1 MTFLVLPHSPFPF
14 LSLSLALFLS
24 VLKPVCFSRNTHTH
38 RHKHTHTHTLR
49 GRSRLC
55 ASLRLLAT
63 RVQKFTLFPEG
74 YCAAADADSLFFLSF
89 PAAFL
94 SLSPSLFTLL
104 ILYTLSCTLTH
115 AAWQEES
122 GLKGGFGRI

>member
-1 MTFLVLPHSPFPF
+1 MTSTLPHSPSLSLPF
-14 LSLSLALFLS
+14 LSQLP
-24 VLKPVCFSRNTHTH
+24 PVCFATHTH
-38 RHKHTHTHTLR
+38 AHTLR

-63 RVQKFTLFPEG
+63 RVQKFTLFPQG
-74 YCAAADADSLFFLSF
+74 YCAAADADSLFFLSLSL
-89 PAAFL
+89 PLSLSLSLSVVAAFL

-104 ILYTLSCTLTH
+104 ILYTLSHTLTH